1 MPAKSV
7 VMDSSKFLSTIN
19 SSAQAR
25 IVQYENAVKSLGAR
39 VKSDWRLAALNTDKL
54 FIENVTTGEYMEA
67 KHARVK
73 GGRISISDITPIKIV
88 ESKKQTTFE
97 SSCLS
102 LVNAI
107 EENDSK
113 GMRSAF
119 NALAAQRFSPNSV
132 PADGLVRTR
141 DGAVR
146 KLNVVREGF
155 DNKFKTKLV
164 AALVESVTDTVVVE
178 GTQIISATLSEVRR
192 KLPISE
198 WACRKVVGQKMR
210 DTASNA
216 YLSEGFQ
223 TRVKHIA
230 GLVAEDRVQDAVKI
244 AAKFLSQ
251 NQEFSLLTKAETTR
265 LIENTLA
272 AKAIMNQRLCEDV
285 ATLMFRTSLHVNKKD
300 IVKEWK
306 TAASRSQHPALMENV
321 TRLESAKNFEASYD
335 NFLKRAFCEA
345 MSPRDE
351 EINAYRAALGL
362 LQNTQQVRE
371 DQELK
376 GKIEELMHKL
386 ASTEVDGSTINLV
399 REALAAA
406 KKEVDQMQNLDDFD
420 EIPGDEAAAL
430 GDDMAPAMDD
440 AVGGGQPTIVINS
453 PLISIGG
460 ETGGAPGPE
469 DEMADLGDDS
479 MGDELGG
486 DDMGMGGEDD
496 LGADPMGGGD
506 DLGADMGGD
515 LGGEGGEEDDDLAAL
530 LDSGEEEDDNDQL
543 DLSSVQRR
551 GSGLAEDS
559 EWLKKTIAK
568 RKGEK
573 TDDSDDDDSSDDED
587 CDPECQMDESSDPY
601 AYNAITSRSDIGIGY
616 GTPVLESEL
625 PAIVTTLYNLVEDRE
640 LDAEAIAEQFVQLVK
655 AAISD
660 NGIHIPANKL
670 DEAVELVATAL
681 SKSLQ
686 TLGEDQYKWGT
697 ALRRCGLGRSDFA
710 GPKKKGGGGGGSSDS
725 GFSGEAP
732 EAEEGLTGSAPTVQ
746 TESIRWD
753 QHDKAAHGI
762 SGQLRGVGFI
772 VDYAN
777 PPALLDATGRIE
789 VPMPANVLESAL
801 ASAGLSRGNKKVFT
815 EWLNTNIEQLRP
827 YSASDD
833 AALNEAVAIVT
844 AGADGTVTVQVDG
857 ATVGEMDPAAG
868 GMGAADPMGGE
879 MGMDDMDADG
889 MAPVDD
895 MGADSVG
902 GEEGMGDDAMP
913 DFEAGTDAGMPDFGP
928 EGDEGGED
936 EFGGEEGPGGPDEGP
951 GGPPAPPAA
960 GGDDMVVDD
969 GEEDVEESGPPVKE
983 DKDITDPESDKYRT
997 FVNDDPRTPPKEAGK
1012 GQKPSGDGKSL
1023 EGFNKE
1029 NDTMGKTSV
1038 ELKSV
1043 KPGGLR
1049 N

>member
-54 FIENVTTGEYMEA
+54 FIENVTTGEYLEA
-67 KHARVK
+67 THARVK

-102 LVNAI
+102 LINAI

-141 DGAVR
+141 DGEIR
-146 KLNVVREGF
+146 KLSVVREGF
-155 DNKFKTKLV
+155 DDKFKTKLV

-210 DTASNA
+210 DAASNA

-265 LIENTLA
+265 LVENTMA
-272 AKAIMNQRLCEDV
+272 AKAITNQRLCEDV

-335 NFLKRAFCEA
+335 NFLKRAFCES

-351 EINAYRAALGL
+351 EITAYRAALGL

-376 GKIEELMHKL
+376 GKLDELMHKL
-386 ASTEVDGSTINLV
+386 SGTEVDGSTINLV

-430 GDDMAPAMDD
+430 GGDMAGAMDD
-440 AVGGGQPTIVINS
+440 TVGGGQPTIVINS

-469 DEMADLGDDS
+469 DEMADLGDDA

-486 DDMGMGGEDD
+486 DDMGMDMGGEGD

-506 DLGADMGGD
+506 DLGAEMGGDD
-515 LGGEGGEEDDDLAAL
+515 LGGEGEDDDLAAL
-530 LDSGEEEDDNDQL
+530 LDSGEEEEGDQL
-543 DLSSVQRR
+543 DLSSIQRR

-568 RKGEK
+568 RKGED
-573 TDDSDDDDSSDDED
+573 TDDSDDDSDDSED

-601 AYNAITSRSDIGIGY
+601 AYNAIMSRTDIGIGY
-616 GTPVLESEL
+616 GTPVLEGEL
-625 PAIVTTLYNLVEDRE
+625 PAIVTSLYNLVEDRD
-640 LDAEAIAEQFVQLVK
+640 LDADAVAEQFVQLVK

-670 DEAVELVATAL
+670 DEAVQLVAAAL
-681 SKSLQ
+681 DKSLK

-697 ALRRCGLGRSDFA
+697 ALRRRGLGRSDFA
-710 GPKKKGGGGGGSSDS
+710 GPKKSGGGGGGGSSDS
-725 GFSGEAP
+725 GFSGDAP
-732 EAEEGLTGSAPTVQ
+732 EAEEGLSGEAPKVQ
-746 TESIRWD
+746 TESIRWS
-753 QHDKAAHGI
+753 QHDKEAHGI
-762 SGQLRGVGFI
+762 AGQLKGVGFI

-777 PPALLDATGRIE
+777 PPALLDAAGRIE
-789 VPMPANVLESAL
+789 VPMPSNVLESAL
-801 ASAGLSRGNKKVFT
+801 ASAGLSRGDKKLFT
-815 EWLNTNIEQLRP
+815 EWLNSNIEQLRP
-827 YSASDD
+827 HSSADD

-844 AGADGTVTVQVDG
+844 AGPDGTVSVQVDG
-857 ATVGEMDPAAG
+857 AQVGEMDPAAG
-868 GMGAADPMGGE
+868 MDADPMGGE
-879 MGMDDMDADG
+879 MGMDDMDPNG

-895 MGADSVG
+895 MGADVVAVG
-902 GEEGMGDDAMP
+902 VTDAEP

-928 EGDEGGED
+928 GGEEGGEEGG
-936 EFGGEEGPGGPDEGP
+936 EFGGEEGGPDEGP

-969 GEEDVEESGPPVKE
+969 GEEGVEEESGPPVKE

-1029 NDTMGKTSV
+1029 SDTMGKTSI